1 MIHVKRMF
9 LYTVLVLA
17 GIHQAVAE
25 TGADPSNAWEL
36 PPVVLEGLDGQQHAL
51 TEWKGR
57 MILLNFWASWCGP
70 CQYEI
75 PDLVRFQNQ
84 YRDRGLQVIGIGI
97 DEARPLR
104 NVSRSLGINYPVLV
118 VPRGAGGRM
127 LSHWGNPQQVVPYSV
142 LIGADGQ
149 ILLRHRGVVNDEVF
163 ADFILP
169 ELPPVTAALD
179 AGIKLPG
186 DQLAPPS
193 R

>member
-1 MIHVKRMF
+1 MIDVKRI
-9 LYTVLVLA
+9 LLCSVLA
-17 GIHQAVAE
+17 LVCGHEAAAE
-25 TGADPSNAWEL
+25 ADADAGNAWEL
-36 PPVVLEGLDGQQHAL
+36 PPVVLAGLDGQQHAL
-51 TEWKGR
+51 TEWSGR

-75 PDLVRFQNQ
+75 PDLVRFQDQ

-97 DEARPLR
+97 DEPRPLR

-118 VPRGAGGRM
+118 VSKGAGGRM
-127 LSHWGNPQQVVPYSV
+127 LSHWGNPQQLVPYSV

-169 ELPPVTAALD
+169 ELPPVVADAD
-179 AGIKLPG
+179 AGSELPG
-186 DQLAPPS
+186 E
-193 R
+193 